1 LFKKAVFSPK
11 QGETINMPL
20 PKARPLKHTKV
31 FDLSNDDDF
40 SSRLIQS
47 AGKSTLPHYTKG
59 IYGLS
64 CLMLCGCLG
73 G

>member
-1 LFKKAVFSPK
+1 
-11 QGETINMPL
+11 MPL